1 MYKSLFHFTTLS
13 TMCLSIFFGSCNTPK
28 ETNDAPVIISV
39 NSQTSD
45 RKIKMSELYSALEY
59 IKLETAPESLIAQ
72 VSKIIPLDTQLL
84 IVDKESSKILL
95 FDVNGKFMGTIGSKG
110 VGAGEFIEIED
121 VAVDKKGEKIFVL
134 DHSGKRILIYDLKG
148 NFANDIKTDFIAHE
162 IEYLENGNLA
172 CYCDYSANET
182 YEKNETR
189 PNLILLDLNSI
200 EAHPFL
206 YVPQSISV
214 QEVNSPFSALFSH
227 TSRHAFLFDILTNS
241 IYEIGKERINR
252 TFVLNFGNEET
263 ANQKSY
269 VRKLE
274 EEQLIAERIMP
285 GASDSPQYPI
295 ITSLISCNAFLFL
308 NAIDYSTMDV
318 YQIAY
323 SVDNAKCIYGKA
335 RKQFPIENDI
345 DGVVPFA
352 PYAASQSKIYG
363 VIESYQLAA
372 SELTNSKVATILADI
387 EEDDNPII
395 VIADTKKID

>member
-1 MYKSLFHFTTLS
+1 MYKSLYHFTTLS
-13 TMCLSIFFGSCNTPK
+13 TMCLSIFFSSCNIPK
-28 ETNDAPVIISV
+28 ETNDASVIISV

-59 IKLETAPESLIAQ
+59 IKLEATPESLIAQ

-95 FDVNGKFMGTIGSKG
+95 FDVNGKFMRTIGSKG

-121 VAVDKKGEKIFVL
+121 VAVDKKGEEIFVL
-134 DHSGKRILIYDLKG
+134 EHSGKRILIYDLKG

-214 QEVNSPFSALFSH
+214 QEVN
-227 TSRHAFLFDILTNS
+227 
-241 IYEIGKERINR
+241 
-252 TFVLNFGNEET
+252 
-263 ANQKSY
+263 
-269 VRKLE
+269 
-274 EEQLIAERIMP
+274 
-285 GASDSPQYPI
+285 
-295 ITSLISCNAFLFL
+295 
-308 NAIDYSTMDV
+308 
-318 YQIAY
+318 
-323 SVDNAKCIYGKA
+323 
-335 RKQFPIENDI
+335 
-345 DGVVPFA
+345 
-352 PYAASQSKIYG
+352 
-363 VIESYQLAA
+363 
-372 SELTNSKVATILADI
+372 
-387 EEDDNPII
+387 
-395 VIADTKKID
+395 

>member
-1 MYKSLFHFTTLS
+1 M
-13 TMCLSIFFGSCNTPK
+13 
-28 ETNDAPVIISV
+28 
-39 NSQTSD
+39 
-45 RKIKMSELYSALEY
+45 
-59 IKLETAPESLIAQ
+59 
-72 VSKIIPLDTQLL
+72 
-84 IVDKESSKILL
+84 
-95 FDVNGKFMGTIGSKG
+95 
-110 VGAGEFIEIED
+110 
-121 VAVDKKGEKIFVL
+121 
-134 DHSGKRILIYDLKG
+134 
-148 NFANDIKTDFIAHE
+148 
-162 IEYLENGNLA
+162 ENGNLA

-295 ITSLISCNAFLFL
+295 ITS
-308 NAIDYSTMDV
+308 
-318 YQIAY
+318 
-323 SVDNAKCIYGKA
+323 
-335 RKQFPIENDI
+335 
-345 DGVVPFA
+345 
-352 PYAASQSKIYG
+352 
-363 VIESYQLAA
+363 
-372 SELTNSKVATILADI
+372 
-387 EEDDNPII
+387 
-395 VIADTKKID
+395 

>member
-59 IKLETAPESLIAQ
+59 IKLETTPESLIAQ

-214 QEVNSPFSALFSH
+214 QEVN
-227 TSRHAFLFDILTNS
+227 
-241 IYEIGKERINR
+241 
-252 TFVLNFGNEET
+252 
-263 ANQKSY
+263 
-269 VRKLE
+269 
-274 EEQLIAERIMP
+274 
-285 GASDSPQYPI
+285 
-295 ITSLISCNAFLFL
+295 
-308 NAIDYSTMDV
+308 
-318 YQIAY
+318 
-323 SVDNAKCIYGKA
+323 
-335 RKQFPIENDI
+335 
-345 DGVVPFA
+345 
-352 PYAASQSKIYG
+352 
-363 VIESYQLAA
+363 
-372 SELTNSKVATILADI
+372 
-387 EEDDNPII
+387 
-395 VIADTKKID
+395 

>member
-59 IKLETAPESLIAQ
+59 IKLETTPESLIAQ

-252 TFVLNFGNEET
+252 TFV
-263 ANQKSY
+263 KKRY
-269 VRKLE
+269 
-274 EEQLIAERIMP
+274 
-285 GASDSPQYPI
+285 SPC
-295 ITSLISCNAFLFL
+295 SAF
-308 NAIDYSTMDV
+308 T
-318 YQIAY
+318 
-323 SVDNAKCIYGKA
+323 
-335 RKQFPIENDI
+335 
-345 DGVVPFA
+345 
-352 PYAASQSKIYG
+352 
-363 VIESYQLAA
+363 
-372 SELTNSKVATILADI
+372 
-387 EEDDNPII
+387 
-395 VIADTKKID
+395 

>member
-59 IKLETAPESLIAQ
+59 IKLETTPESLIAQ

-295 ITSLISCNAFLFL
+295 ITSLIS
-308 NAIDYSTMDV
+308 S
-318 YQIAY
+318 
-323 SVDNAKCIYGKA
+323 
-335 RKQFPIENDI
+335 
-345 DGVVPFA
+345 
-352 PYAASQSKIYG
+352 
-363 VIESYQLAA
+363 
-372 SELTNSKVATILADI
+372 
-387 EEDDNPII
+387 I
-395 VIADTKKID
+395 VR